1 MQLTDYIPTINTL
14 RNVID
19 IALVFI
25 IVYVVLKLLRGT
37 RAVPTVVGMVILALL
52 YWLAVA
58 QELSTLEFV
67 LRYAVGFIGIAII
80 VLFQSEIRQALIYFA
95 NRLRFPILKR
105 QRGQFGGSVYD
116 EIVLAV
122 TTLASEKTGALIVIE
137 RNIGLRNFI
146 DAGVQLDAR
155 LSYDL
160 LVTIF
165 NPSTPLHDGA
175 VVIQNERLAAA
186 SVFLPLTKNPEISR
200 ELGTRH
206 RAAIGIT
213 EGSDA
218 ISLVVSEETGL
229 ITYVEAGE
237 VRRNIETT
245 QLRKLLLDAME
256 IPLIEPPRN
265 AQSDEG
271 GGDRELRIENGELRM
286 ENCKAKISPP
296 ASPSNLDSS
305 LMSSEGK
312 HRIAQLAMLHDVPSQ
327 LDPVLLILN
336 SQFSILN

>member
-1 MQLTDYIPTINTL
+1 MQITNYIPTINTF
-14 RNVID
+14 RNVLD
-19 IALVFI
+19 IVLVFI

-52 YWLAVA
+52 YWFAVA
-58 QELSTLEFV
+58 QDLSTLEFV

-95 NRLRFPILKR
+95 NRFRFPILRR

-146 DAGVQLDAR
+146 DAGVQLDAHI
-155 LSYDL
+155 SYDL

-175 VVIQNERLAAA
+175 VIIQNERIAAA

-218 ISLVVSEETGL
+218 ISLVVSEETGAL
-229 ITYVEAGE
+229 TYVESGQI
-237 VRRNIETT
+237 RRNLDTT
-245 QLRKLLLDAME
+245 VLRRLLLEAME
-256 IPLIEPPRN
+256 IPMVEQR
-265 AQSDEG
+265 
-271 GGDRELRIENGELRM
+271 REM
-286 ENCKAKISPP
+286 PKAMKE
-296 ASPSNLDSS
+296 A
-305 LMSSEGK
+305 ET
-312 HRIAQLAMLHDVPSQ
+312 DVTG
-327 LDPVLLILN
+327 
-336 SQFSILN
+336 

>member
-1 MQLTDYIPTINTL
+1 MQAVNYIPTMGTF
-14 RNVID
+14 RNILD
-19 IALVFI
+19 IVLVFI
-25 IVYVVLKLLRGT
+25 IVYVVLKLLRGR
-37 RAVPTVVGMVILALL
+37 RAVPTVVGMVLLGLL
-52 YWLAVA
+52 YWVA
-58 QELSTLEFV
+58 YTEGLSTLEFV
-67 LRYAVGFIGIAII
+67 LRYAVVYIGIAII
-80 VLFQSEIRQALIYFA
+80 VLFQSEIRQALIFFA
-95 NRLRFPILKR
+95 SRLRFPLMKR

-175 VVIQNERLAAA
+175 VVVQHEKLAAA

-200 ELGTRH
+200 DLGTRH

-229 ITYVEAGE
+229 ITYVEKGRVLRNLDTATL
-237 VRRNIETT
+237 RR
-245 QLRKLLLDAME
+245 LLLEAMQ
-256 IPLIEPPRN
+256 IPLTERPR
-265 AQSDEG
+265 D
-271 GGDRELRIENGELRM
+271 
-286 ENCKAKISPP
+286 KA
-296 ASPSNLDSS
+296 NVLNETETG
-305 LMSSEGK
+305 M
-312 HRIAQLAMLHDVPSQ
+312 
-327 LDPVLLILN
+327 PVG
-336 SQFSILN
+336 

>member
-1 MQLTDYIPTINTL
+1 MQIEPYIPTMSTL

-19 IALVFI
+19 VVLVFI
-25 IVYVVLKLLRGT
+25 IVYVVLKLFRGT
-37 RAVPTVVGMVILALL
+37 RAVPTLVGIVILTVL
-52 YWLAVA
+52 YWLSVT

-80 VLFQSEIRQALIYFA
+80 VLFQSEIRQALMYFA
-95 NRLRFPILKR
+95 NRFRFPILKR

-122 TTLASEKTGALIVIE
+122 TTLATEKTGALIVIV
-137 RNIGLRNFI
+137 RNVGLRNFI

-155 LSYDL
+155 ISYDL
-160 LVTIF
+160 LVSIF
-165 NPSTPLHDGA
+165 HPETPLHDGA
-175 VVIQNERLAAA
+175 VIIQNERIAAA
-186 SVFLPLTKNPEISR
+186 SVFLPLTKNPAISR

-237 VRRNIETT
+237 IRRNIETT
-245 QLRKLLLDAME
+245 QLRKLLLDALE
-256 IPLIEPPRN
+256 IPLVESRN
-265 AQSDEG
+265 PKNFAAESTETP
-271 GGDRELRIENGELRM
+271 E
-286 ENCKAKISPP
+286 
-296 ASPSNLDSS
+296 S
-305 LMSSEGK
+305 L
-312 HRIAQLAMLHDVPSQ
+312 
-327 LDPVLLILN
+327 
-336 SQFSILN
+336 

>member
-1 MQLTDYIPTINTL
+1 MQILDYIPTMVTL
-14 RNVID
+14 RNGLD

-52 YWLAVA
+52 YWFAVA
-58 QELSTLEFV
+58 YNLLTLEFV
-67 LRYAVGFIGIAII
+67 LRYAVVYIGIAII

-95 NRLRFPILKR
+95 NRFRFPILKR

-116 EIVLAV
+116 EIVLAT

-146 DAGVQLDAR
+146 DAGVQMDAR
-155 LSYDL
+155 ISYDL

-165 NPSTPLHDGA
+165 NPATPLHDGA
-175 VVIQNERLAAA
+175 VIIQNERLAAA
-186 SVFLPLTKNPEISR
+186 SVFLPLTKNPAISR

-218 ISLVVSEETGL
+218 ISIVVSEETGL
-229 ITYVEAGE
+229 ITYVEAGN
-237 VRRNIETT
+237 VRRNLDPKS
-245 QLRKLLLDAME
+245 LRKLLLDAMQ
-256 IPLIEPPRN
+256 IPLVETR
-265 AQSDEG
+265 
-271 GGDRELRIENGELRM
+271 REQ
-286 ENCKAKISPP
+286 AKILKEAETDITVS
-296 ASPSNLDSS
+296 
-305 LMSSEGK
+305 
-312 HRIAQLAMLHDVPSQ
+312 
-327 LDPVLLILN
+327 
-336 SQFSILN
+336 

>member
-1 MQLTDYIPTINTL
+1 MQFIEYIPAISSV

-19 IALVFI
+19 IVLVFI

-37 RAVPTVVGMVILALL
+37 RAVPTVVGMVLLGLL
-52 YWLAVA
+52 YWLASV
-58 QELSTLEFV
+58 QGLSTLEFV
-67 LRYAVGFIGIAII
+67 LRYAVVYIGIAII

-95 NRLRFPILKR
+95 NRFRFPMLRR

-116 EIVLAV
+116 EVVLAV

-175 VVIQNERLAAA
+175 VIIQNERLAAA

-200 ELGTRH
+200 DLGTRH

-229 ITYVEAGE
+229 ITYVDAGN
-237 VRRNIETT
+237 VRRNLDPTT
-245 QLRKLLLDAME
+245 LRKLLLEAMD
-256 IPLIEPPRN
+256 IPLIERKKES
-265 AQSDEG
+265 A
-271 GGDRELRIENGELRM
+271 
-286 ENCKAKISPP
+286 KALKEADTEIT
-296 ASPSNLDSS
+296 L
-305 LMSSEGK
+305 G
-312 HRIAQLAMLHDVPSQ
+312 
-327 LDPVLLILN
+327 
-336 SQFSILN
+336 

>member
-1 MQLTDYIPTINTL
+1 MQVTDYITINAL

-25 IVYVVLKLLRGT
+25 LVYVVLKLLRGT
-37 RAVPTVVGMVILALL
+37 RAVPTIVGLILLGLL
-52 YWLAVA
+52 YWIAIA
-58 QELSTLEFV
+58 QDFATLEFV
-67 LRYAVGFIGIAII
+67 LRYAVFYIGFAII
-80 VLFQSEIRQALIYFA
+80 VLFQSEIRQALIFFA
-95 NRLRFPILKR
+95 NRLRFPIMKK

-137 RNIGLRNFI
+137 RKVGLRNFI

-155 LSYDL
+155 ISYDL
-160 LVTIF
+160 LVSIF

-175 VVIQNERLAAA
+175 VVIQNERIAAA
-186 SVFLPLTKNPEISR
+186 SVFLPLTKNPSISR

-237 VRRNIETT
+237 IRRNLDTT
-245 QLRKLLLDAME
+245 QLRKTLLDAME
-256 IPLIEPPRN
+256 VPLVQAKREPTKTMK
-265 AQSDEG
+265 ET
-271 GGDRELRIENGELRM
+271 E
-286 ENCKAKISPP
+286 
-296 ASPSNLDSS
+296 
-305 LMSSEGK
+305 SEITIG
-312 HRIAQLAMLHDVPSQ
+312 
-327 LDPVLLILN
+327 
-336 SQFSILN
+336 

>member
-1 MQLTDYIPTINTL
+1 MQFSDYIPTLNTA
-14 RNVID
+14 RNALD

-37 RAVPTVVGMVILALL
+37 RAVPTVVGLVLLGLL

-58 QELSTLEFV
+58 QDLSTLEFV
-67 LRYAVGFIGIAII
+67 LRYAVLYVGFAII

-95 NRLRFPILKR
+95 NRLRFPLLRR

-116 EIVLAV
+116 EVVLAL

-175 VVIQNERLAAA
+175 VIIQNERLAAA

-237 VRRNIETT
+237 VRRNLDTS
-245 QLRKLLLDAME
+245 QLRKLLLAAME
-256 IPLIEPPRN
+256 IPLIETK
-265 AQSDEG
+265 
-271 GGDRELRIENGELRM
+271 REATKTMKEAE
-286 ENCKAKISPP
+286 
-296 ASPSNLDSS
+296 
-305 LMSSEGK
+305 SEITVG
-312 HRIAQLAMLHDVPSQ
+312 
-327 LDPVLLILN
+327 
-336 SQFSILN
+336 

>member
-1 MQLTDYIPTINTL
+1 MQFSDYIPTINSL
-14 RNVID
+14 RSVLD

-25 IVYVVLKLLRGT
+25 IVYVLLKLLRGT
-37 RAVPTVVGMVILALL
+37 RAVPTTIGLVLLALL

-58 QELSTLEFV
+58 QDLATLEFV
-67 LRYAVGFIGIAII
+67 LRYAVVYIGFAII

-95 NRLRFPILKR
+95 NRLRFPVLRK

-116 EIVLAV
+116 EIVLAA

-137 RNIGLRNFI
+137 RNVGLRNFV
-146 DAGVQLDAR
+146 DAGVQLDAAI
-155 LSYDL
+155 SYDL

-175 VVIQNERLAAA
+175 VIIQNERLAAA
-186 SVFLPLTKNPEISR
+186 SVFLPLTKNPGISR

-213 EGSDA
+213 EGTDA

-229 ITYVEAGE
+229 ITFVEAGNI
-237 VRRNIETT
+237 RRNIDTT

-256 IPLIEPPRN
+256 IPLLQKKREPTKTMKE
-265 AQSDEG
+265 AETEITIG
-271 GGDRELRIENGELRM
+271 
-286 ENCKAKISPP
+286 
-296 ASPSNLDSS
+296 
-305 LMSSEGK
+305 
-312 HRIAQLAMLHDVPSQ
+312 
-327 LDPVLLILN
+327 
-336 SQFSILN
+336 

>member
-1 MQLTDYIPTINTL
+1 MQFSDYIPTMNGL

-19 IALVFI
+19 ITLVFI

-37 RAVPTVVGMVILALL
+37 RAVPTVVGMVLLGLL
-52 YWLAVA
+52 YWLAST
-58 QELSTLEFV
+58 EGLSTLEFV
-67 LRYAVGFIGIAII
+67 LRYAVVYIGIAII
-80 VLFQSEIRQALIYFA
+80 VLFQSEIRQALIFFA

-165 NPSTPLHDGA
+165 NPATPLHDGA
-175 VVIQNERLAAA
+175 VIIQNEKLAAA
-186 SVFLPLTKNPEISR
+186 AVFLPLTKNPEISR

-237 VRRNIETT
+237 VWRNLDPGS
-245 QLRKLLLDAME
+245 LRKLLLDAME
-256 IPLIEPPRN
+256 IPLVEKR
-265 AQSDEG
+265 
-271 GGDRELRIENGELRM
+271 RETA
-286 ENCKAKISPP
+286 KA
-296 ASPSNLDSS
+296 LTE
-305 LMSSEGK
+305 SETD
-312 HRIAQLAMLHDVPSQ
+312 ITVS
-327 LDPVLLILN
+327 
-336 SQFSILN
+336 

>member
-1 MQLTDYIPTINTL
+1 MQFADLLPTLNSL

-19 IALVFI
+19 IALVFV

-37 RAVPTVVGMVILALL
+37 RAVPTVVGMVILAFV
-52 YWLAVA
+52 YWLSVVY
-58 QELSTLEFV
+58 ELSTLEFV

-95 NRLRFPILKR
+95 NRLRFPILRK

-122 TTLASEKTGALIVIE
+122 TTLATEKTGALIVIE

-146 DAGVQLDAR
+146 DAGVQMDAHI
-155 LSYDL
+155 SYDL

-165 NPSTPLHDGA
+165 NPATPLHDGA

-186 SVFLPLTKNPEISR
+186 SVFLPLTKNPEVSR

-213 EGSDA
+213 EGTDA
-218 ISLVVSEETGL
+218 ISIVISEETGL

-237 VRRNIETT
+237 VRRNIDPQT
-245 QLRKLLLDAME
+245 LRKLLLDALE
-256 IPLIEPPRN
+256 IPLIESRKN
-265 AQSDEG
+265 LAT
-271 GGDRELRIENGELRM
+271 ENTEST
-286 ENCKAKISPP
+286 EI
-296 ASPSNLDSS
+296 
-305 LMSSEGK
+305 
-312 HRIAQLAMLHDVPSQ
+312 V
-327 LDPVLLILN
+327 
-336 SQFSILN
+336 